1 MQRMF
6 FSFNINTVYTDKE
19 LSINSTNACHW
30 NQSNTKVGS
39 CFPDG
44 SGMETLSVQCP
55 GLKYTDVDVQLI
67 KLAS

>member
-6 FSFNINTVYTDKE
+6 FHSYKYSITDKE
-19 LSINSTNACHW
+19 LSINSTNACHE

-55 GLKYTDVDVQLI
+55 GLKYTDV
-67 KLAS
+67 